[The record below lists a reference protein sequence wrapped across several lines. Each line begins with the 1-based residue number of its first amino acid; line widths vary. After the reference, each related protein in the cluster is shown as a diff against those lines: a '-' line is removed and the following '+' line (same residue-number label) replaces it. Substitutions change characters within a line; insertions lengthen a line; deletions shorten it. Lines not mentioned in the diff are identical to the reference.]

1 MANRGHCI
9 SAASNLSHSYYRPSE
24 CPVVKLPEKITVTP
38 AQLQETAAHFGV
50 TVPAADIDAYCI
62 LLSGL
67 DACVALIAAEDDYV
81 PHLDL
86 ERFPR
91 ANIRRPT
98 PAENA
103 AEYNAWAYKVEIT
116 STSAA
121 DLAGPLAGLS
131 VAVKDNVNIGGVPSL
146 LGTDIFTAPYV
157 PPYDATIVTRLL
169 AAGATIVGKA
179 ACENF
184 SMSPTSFTNAHA
196 NVQHPMA
203 PGYSVGGSSSGSA
216 ALLCAGTVPL
226 AIGGDQG
233 GSIRLPAAYCG
244 LVGLKPTFGLVPYT
258 GIASLSAIVDHT
270 GPMTRSVLE
279 NALLL
284 GAIAGKDGPRRPADR
299 RPCIRRAAVK
309 GMRIAVL
316 TESLQVDGL
325 DPRVRDKVTE
335 AANLFRALGAEV
347 VEVSIPMHVLGGAIW
362 TVANRQG
369 ISEQA
374 LRAQNPIRLGVHDVG
389 LNQALSPWTQDKFEK
404 LQLHN
409 PAATNGLLGYSAM
422 QVGQYLK
429 DRHPGMTDKS
439 INLSRKMRD
448 VYQAVFDE
456 QGIDL
461 LVLPCTPTISNY
473 TSSVSDTLM
482 EKMSKA
488 IGITQNTAP
497 FNVSGHPALS
507 LPIGMLGV
515 IEREEDRHIKL
526 PVGMQLVGGFFEE
539 AKIYRAAYAWE
550 QSYDWRNM

>member
-1 MANRGHCI
+1 M
-9 SAASNLSHSYYRPSE
+9 S
-24 CPVVKLPEKITVTP
+24 VVKLPEKIPVTS
-38 AQLQETAAHFGV
+38 AQLDDTASRFGV
-50 TVPAADIDAYCI
+50 TVPAADVDAYCV

-67 DACVALIAAEDDYV
+67 DAYVALVDAEEDYV
-81 PHLDL
+81 PRLDL
-86 ERFPR
+86 QRFPR
-91 ANIRRPT
+91 VNIHRPT
-98 PAENA
+98 PAENTA
-103 AEYNAWAYKVEIT
+103 DYNAWAYKVEIT
-116 STSAA
+116 STSPA

-131 VAVKDNVNIGGVPSL
+131 VAVKDNVNIAGVPSL
-146 LGTDIFTAPYV
+146 LGTDIFTKPYV
-157 PPYDATIVTRLL
+157 PAYDATIVTRLL
-169 AAGATIVGKA
+169 QAGATIVGKA

-203 PGYSVGGSSSGSA
+203 PGYSAGGSSSGSA
-216 ALLCAGTVPL
+216 ALLCAGKVPL

-258 GIASLSAIVDHT
+258 GIASLSALVDHT

-284 GAIAGKDGPRRPADR
+284 GAIAGKDGLDDRQIDAPAYGVNYYEPLLAYQED
-299 RPCIRRAAVK
+299 PKAAVK

-316 TESLQVDGL
+316 VESLQVNGL
-325 DPRVRDKVTE
+325 DKRVADKVKE

-347 VEVSIPMHVLGGAIW
+347 LEVSVPMHLLGAAIW
-362 TVANRQG
+362 TVANLQG
-369 ISEQA
+369 MSEHA
-374 LRAQNPIRLGVHDVG
+374 LRAQNPLRHGVHDVA
-389 LNQALSPWTQDKFEK
+389 LNQALSTWTQDMFEK
-404 LQLHN
+404 VQLHN
-409 PAATNGLLGYSAM
+409 PAATNALLG
-422 QVGQYLK
+422 GQYLK
-429 DRHPGMTDKS
+429 DKYPGMTDKA
-439 INLSRKMRD
+439 INLSRKLKD
-448 VYQAVFDE
+448 VYQAVFED

-461 LVLPCTPTISNY
+461 LVLPCTPSISNY
-473 TSSVSDTLM
+473 TSSVSDSLM

-526 PVGMQLVGGFFEE
+526 PIGMQLVAGLFEE
-539 AKIYRAAYAWE
+539 AKIYRAAFAWE
-550 QSYDWRNM
+550 RSYDWRNM

>member
-1 MANRGHCI
+1 M
-9 SAASNLSHSYYRPSE
+9 S
-24 CPVVKLPEKITVTP
+24 VVKLPEKITVTS
-38 AQLQETAAHFGV
+38 AQLQDTASHFGV
-50 TVPAADIDAYCI
+50 TVPAADVDAYCV

-67 DACVALIAAEDDYV
+67 DACVALVDAEEDYV
-81 PHLDL
+81 PRLDL
-86 ERFPR
+86 QRFPR
-91 ANIRRPT
+91 VNIHRPT
-98 PAENA
+98 PAENTA
-103 AEYNAWAYKVEIT
+103 DYNAWAYKVEIT
-116 STSAA
+116 STSPA

-131 VAVKDNVNIGGVPSL
+131 VAVKDNVNIAGVPSL
-146 LGTDIFTAPYV
+146 LGTDIFTKPYV
-157 PPYDATIVTRLL
+157 PAYDATIVTRLL
-169 AAGATIVGKA
+169 QAGATIVGKS

-203 PGYSVGGSSSGSA
+203 PGYSTGGSSSGSA
-216 ALLCAGTVPL
+216 ALLCAGKVPL

-258 GIASLSAIVDHT
+258 GIASLSALVDHT

-284 GAIAGKDGPRRPADR
+284 GAIAGKDGLDDRQIDAPAYGVNYYEPLLAYQED
-299 RPCIRRAAVK
+299 PKAAVK

-316 TESLQVDGL
+316 AESLQVDGL
-325 DPRVRDKVTE
+325 DKRVADKVKE

-347 VEVSIPMHVLGGAIW
+347 LEVSVPMHLLGAAIW

-374 LRAQNPIRLGVHDVG
+374 MRAQNPLRHGVHDVA
-389 LNQALSPWTQDKFEK
+389 LNHALSTWTQDMFEK

-409 PAATNGLLGYSAM
+409 PAATNALLG
-422 QVGQYLK
+422 GQYLK
-429 DRHPGMTDKS
+429 DKYPGMTDKA
-439 INLSRKMRD
+439 INLSRKLKD
-448 VYQAVFDE
+448 VYQVIFED

-473 TSSVSDTLM
+473 TSSVSDSLM

-515 IEREEDRHIKL
+515 IERAEDRHIKL
-526 PVGMQLVGGFFEE
+526 PVGMQLVGGLFEE
-539 AKIYRAAYAWE
+539 AKIYRAAFAWE